1 MSDANA
7 VLKFMQQGINKTD
20 MIVSYFAL
28 VAILFVNRPRLQLT
42 GGYCFWGTTAV
53 GLSVC
58 GCMVRSVGPS
68 DKNGPIYFKLDISN
82 LHT

>member
-7 VLKFMQQGINKTD
+7 VLKFMQQGIDKTD

-42 GGYCFWGTTAV
+42 GGYCFLGHDSC
-53 GLSVC
+53 GSVRPWTVVAWF
-58 GCMVRSVGPS
+58 GPWVR
-68 DKNGPIYFKLDISN
+68 PIKMAQFTSS
-82 LHT
+82 